1 MNMPRVVKNLF
12 NVGVSSK
19 KKEPTWLTKIHNSV
33 MNLERW
39 INNLKQDKEQ
49 YDLITEYM
57 NLGRLE
63 DEPEGIRQQILSQY
77 DRYKTHDYD
86 KEITKLEDDL
96 NKYRKK
102 YKEALVRY
110 KIWELDKDFK

>member
-1 MNMPRVVKNLF
+1 MPRVVKNLF
-12 NVGVSSK
+12 NVGCVASA

-39 INNLKQDKEQ
+39 ITNLKQDKEQ
-49 YDLITEYM
+49 YELITEFI
-57 NLGRLE
+57 NTGRLE
-63 DEPEGIRQQILSQY
+63 QEPKALQQQILSQY

-86 KEITKLEDDL
+86 KEINHLEEDL
-96 NKYRKK
+96 NKCRKK
-102 YKEALVRY
+102 YKEALVKY